1 MTENENEIYL
11 DDEFVM
17 AGYRTDRMVIAI
29 LSYILDD
36 DELTT
41 VLLDVDI
48 PNIATVEAEIEQ
60 DSETTDWVAR
70 AIENHT
76 PYYWAEG
83 DLWRRCDP
91 T

>member
-1 MTENENEIYL
+1 MTENENEIYP

-29 LSYILDD
+29 LSYILSTE
-36 DELTT
+36 ELMA
-41 VLLDVDI
+41 VLFGVDI
-48 PNIATVEAEIEQ
+48 LNIATVEAEIKQ
-60 DSETTDWVAR
+60 DPETTDWVAQ
-70 AIENHT
+70 AIEDHT

-83 DLWRRCDP
+83 DLWRRKS

>member
-1 MTENENEIYL
+1 MTENENEIYP

-29 LSYILDD
+29 LSYILSTE
-36 DELTT
+36 ELMA
-41 VLLDVDI
+41 VLFDVDI
-48 PNIATVEAEIEQ
+48 LNIATVEAEIKQ
-60 DSETTDWVAR
+60 DPETTDWVAR
-70 AIENHT
+70 AIEDHT

-83 DLWRRCDP
+83 DLWRRKS